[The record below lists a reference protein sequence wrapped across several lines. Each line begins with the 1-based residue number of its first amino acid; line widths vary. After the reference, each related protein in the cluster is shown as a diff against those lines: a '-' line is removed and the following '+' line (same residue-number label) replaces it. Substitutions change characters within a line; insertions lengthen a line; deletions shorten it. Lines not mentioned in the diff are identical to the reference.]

1 MTDAADLY
9 TSESIE
15 SGPLSLNEDGL
26 LLFALL
32 VGGDYDTG
40 ISNCGPAI
48 AHGLARTGL
57 GRKLRQALTAS
68 DASRPFQLAAWR
80 EALKLELR
88 TNSSGLLPK
97 RQPKVADT
105 INTDFPNPVTVEL
118 YMDPLTSW
126 CSRFTGTPPDT
137 DLWIPQE
144 PDVQRV
150 YSLCITHFRWQE
162 VILERLKS
170 KFWPGVALRMMFSRY
185 LLYDRQTNRFAT
197 PETNANLLKIVSRHN
212 NSDSGSSV
220 PLNLYRVRISIANF
234 IQKTGL
240 QRSGENDYILI
251 TVPQLILSVATR
263 DSSLRTTNVFETPLD
278 VKANKENTPSS
289 SSTQGAG
296 SRRVDVDLT
305 EVEDLELQVAHRNL
319 SRQGLVHL
327 T

>member
-1 MTDAADLY
+1 LKTLFYKLCNFQHAPIVLVVTFDGDGRPTVKRGIRRVRNNPIWLTAHLKEFCTSFGYYVHTAPGEAEAELAQLNKLGFIDVVLTEDSDAIVFGAPSVMRIPAMTDAADLY

-68 DASRPFQLAAWR
+68 DTSRPFQLAAWR

-118 YMDPLTSW
+118 YMDPLLSW

-170 KFWPGVALRMMFSRY
+170 KLMFSVC
-185 LLYDRQTNRFAT
+185 NPA
-197 PETNANLLKIVSRHN
+197 S
-212 NSDSGSSV
+212 
-220 PLNLYRVRISIANF
+220 
-234 IQKTGL
+234 
-240 QRSGENDYILI
+240 
-251 TVPQLILSVATR
+251 
-263 DSSLRTTNVFETPLD
+263 
-278 VKANKENTPSS
+278 
-289 SSTQGAG
+289 
-296 SRRVDVDLT
+296 
-305 EVEDLELQVAHRNL
+305 NL
-319 SRQGLVHL
+319 SLES
-327 T
+327 